1 MTGFVAYDRAMGPL
15 GEGFL
20 ADGLKQRAIHDRRL
34 LAGQD
39 LVLVFDL
46 ANIKVIAQQIVQR
59 ATAER
64 DPATRSS
71 RGELPGFG
79 PNVAFSEV
87 PSSSLTL
94 PSSRYRRNIDLT
106 SSASS

>member
-1 MTGFVAYDRAMGPL
+1 MAPACVAAPELMGPL

-46 ANIKVIAQQIVQR
+46 ADIKVIAQQIVQR

-64 DPATRSS
+64 DPATRSPPW
-71 RGELPGFG
+71 RAAWLW
-79 PNVAFSEV
+79 SECCV
-87 PSSSLTL
+87 L
-94 PSSRYRRNIDLT
+94 
-106 SSASS
+106 